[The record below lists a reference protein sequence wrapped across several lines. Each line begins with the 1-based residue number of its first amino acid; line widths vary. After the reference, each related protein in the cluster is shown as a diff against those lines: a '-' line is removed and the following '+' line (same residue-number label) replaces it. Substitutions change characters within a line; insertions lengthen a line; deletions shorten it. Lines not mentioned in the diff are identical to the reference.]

1 MQLRIVGARVADGAD
16 LVDLHI
22 DGGVVTAV
30 APHVASA
37 AETGVPEP
45 ADVEIDAAGALVR
58 PPFVEPHIHLDATL
72 TAGEPRWNQ
81 SGTLWEGIAVWS
93 ERKPSVTREDV
104 IARAEQVLRWQAAHG
119 VLAVRSHCDVTDP
132 GLTALDA
139 LLELRDRVRD
149 VMTLQVVA
157 FPQEG
162 IVSYPG
168 GAELLEEAV
177 RRGADVV
184 GAIPH
189 YEDTREDGVRSLE
202 IAVDIAER
210 HGRRVDAHCDEIDDE
225 QSRFIE
231 VLATL
236 ALRTGLGD
244 RVTASHTTAMGS
256 YNGAYAYKLQ
266 RLLSRSGI
274 NLVSN
279 PMVNLALQGRFD
291 DYPKRRGLT
300 RVKEMLAAGVNVAFG
315 SDDVMD
321 PWFPMGTANPLQ
333 VAHSGVLAAQLTGQ
347 AEIAEALE
355 MVSSRGARVL
365 GLDEEHGIEVG
376 RSANLVVI
384 PASSRMDAV
393 RRQVAP
399 RWVVSR
405 GRVIAERQPEPTSL
419 DWFGQQHR
427 VDFVRDVDAEGATW
441 REARLTRHVEPAAV
455 GGGRAAQLATDRH
468 GLSTGNSSQC

>member
-1 MQLRIVGARVADGAD
+1 MQLRVRRARLADDAALVDVHVDQGRVTALVPSTAGASARV
-16 LVDLHI
+16 
-22 DGGVVTAV
+22 
-30 APHVASA
+30 
-37 AETGVPEP
+37 

-58 PPFVEPHIHLDATL
+58 PPFVEPHVHLDATL
-72 TAGEPRWNQ
+72 TAGEPRWNA

-93 ERKPSVTREDV
+93 ERKPSVTRDDV
-104 IARAEQVLRWQAAHG
+104 LARAEQVLRWQAAQG
-119 VLAVRSHCDVTDP
+119 VLFVRSHCDVTDP
-132 GLTALDA
+132 SLTALDA

-149 VMTLQVVA
+149 VVHLQVVA

-162 IVSYPG
+162 IVSFPD

-202 IAVDIAER
+202 VAVGIAER
-210 HGRRVDAHCDEIDDE
+210 HGVLVDAHCDEIDDE

-236 ALRTGLGD
+236 AMRTGLRE

-256 YNGAYAYKLQ
+256 YNGAYALKLQ
-266 RLLSRSGI
+266 RLLVRSGI

-291 DYPKRRGLT
+291 DYPKRRGMT
-300 RVKEMLAAGVNVAFG
+300 RVKELLAAGVNVAFG

-321 PWFPMGTANPLQ
+321 PWFPLGTGNPLQ
-333 VAHSGVLAAQLTGQ
+333 VAHSGVLGAQLTGQ
-347 AEIAEALE
+347 DEIAETFE

-365 GLDEEHGIEVG
+365 GLGDGYGLEVG
-376 RSANLVVI
+376 RPASMVVV
-384 PASSRMDAV
+384 PASSRSDAV

-399 RWVVSR
+399 RWVAAAGEVVAHTPPSP
-405 GRVIAERQPEPTSL
+405 VEL
-419 DWFGQQHR
+419 HWFGQDLQ
-427 VDFVRDVDAEGATW
+427 VDFVRDADAAAATW
-441 REARLTRHVEPAAV
+441 RDAALTTSR
-455 GGGRAAQLATDRH
+455 T
-468 GLSTGNSSQC
+468 TGAHR

>member
-1 MQLRIVGARVADGAD
+1 MQLRVRRALLEDGGEP
-16 LVDLHI
+16 VDLHV
-22 DGGVVTAV
+22 DRGVFLSVEPHSSE
-30 APHVASA
+30 APERLA
-37 AETGVPEP
+37 A
-45 ADVEIDAAGALVR
+45 VEIDAAGALVR
-58 PPFVEPHIHLDATL
+58 SPFVEPHIHLDATL
-72 TAGEPRWNQ
+72 TAGEPRWNA

-93 ERKPSVTREDV
+93 ERKPDVTREDV
-104 IARAEQVLRWQAAHG
+104 LHRAEQLLRWQAAQG
-119 VLAVRSHCDVTDP
+119 VLFVRSHCDVTDP
-132 GLTALDA
+132 RLTALDA
-139 LLELRDRVRD
+139 LLELRELVRD
-149 VMTLQVVA
+149 VMVLQVVA

-162 IVSYPG
+162 IVSFPR

-202 IAVDIAER
+202 IALDIAER
-210 HGRRVDAHCDEIDDE
+210 HGRMVDAHCDEIDDE
-225 QSRFIE
+225 QSRFVE

-236 ALRTGLGD
+236 ALRSGLRE

-266 RLLSRSGI
+266 RLLQRSGI

-300 RVKEMLAAGVNVAFG
+300 RVKEMAAAGVTVAFG
-315 SDDVMD
+315 SDDVVD
-321 PWFPMGTANPLQ
+321 PWFPLGTASPMLL
-333 VAHSGVLAAQLTGQ
+333 AHSGVLAAQMTGRS
-347 AEIAEALE
+347 EIAETFE

-365 GLDEEHGIEVG
+365 GVEEDYGIAVG
-376 RSANLVVI
+376 RPASFVVL

-399 RWVVSR
+399 QWVVAHGEVLSERDPSPARLRWR
-405 GRVIAERQPEPTSL
+405 GEE
-419 DWFGQQHR
+419 QQ
-427 VDFVRDVDAEGATW
+427 VDFVRSADDASATW
-441 REARLTRHVEPAAV
+441 RDARLERE
-455 GGGRAAQLATDRH
+455 G
-468 GLSTGNSSQC
+468 

>member
-1 MQLRIVGARVADGAD
+1 MQLRIRRARVLDGGDMVDVHVEDGHVSAVERHSTDAPERLAD
-16 LVDLHI
+16 L
-22 DGGVVTAV
+22 
-30 APHVASA
+30 
-37 AETGVPEP
+37 
-45 ADVEIDAAGALVR
+45 EIDAAGGLVR

-72 TAGEPRWNQ
+72 TAGEPRWNA

-104 IARAEQVLRWQAAHG
+104 LARAEQVLRWQAAQG
-119 VLAVRSHCDVTDP
+119 VLFVRSHCDVTDP
-132 GLTALDA
+132 ELTALDA
-139 LLELRDRVRD
+139 LLELRERVRD
-149 VMTLQVVA
+149 VVTLQVVA

-162 IVSYPG
+162 IVSFPR
-168 GAELLEEAV
+168 GAELLEEAI

-189 YEDTREDGVRSLE
+189 FEDTREDGVRSLE
-202 IAVDIAER
+202 IAVDIAQR
-210 HGRRVDAHCDEIDDE
+210 HGCGIDAHCDEIDDE
-225 QSRFIE
+225 QSRFVE

-236 ALRTGLGD
+236 AMRTGLGE

-266 RLLSRSGI
+266 RLLMRSQI

-321 PWFPMGTANPLQ
+321 PWFPLGTGSPMQL
-333 VAHSGVLAAQLTGQ
+333 AHSGVLAAQMTGQ
-347 AEIAEALE
+347 EEIAETFE
-355 MVSSRGARVL
+355 MVSTRAARVL
-365 GLDEEHGIEVG
+365 GLGDGYGVQPG
-376 RSANLVVI
+376 RPASLVVL

-399 RWVVSR
+399 QWVVA
-405 GRVIAERQPEPTSL
+405 GGDLVAERTPSPVRLHWLGDE
-419 DWFGQQHR
+419 HAI
-427 VDFVRDVDAEGATW
+427 DFVRDADAEEATW
-441 REARLTRHVEPAAV
+441 RDASIVARP
-455 GGGRAAQLATDRH
+455 GR
-468 GLSTGNSSQC
+468 

>member
-1 MQLRIVGARVADGAD
+1 MQLRVRGALLEDGAA
-16 LVDLHI
+16 LVDLEVE
-22 DGGVVTAV
+22 DGVVSSLE
-30 APHVASA
+30 PHSPDAGRRGA
-37 AETGVPEP
+37 A
-45 ADVEIDAAGALVR
+45 VEIDAAGALVR

-72 TAGEPRWNQ
+72 TAGEPRWNS

-93 ERKPSVTREDV
+93 ERKPSITRADV
-104 IARAEQVLRWQAAHG
+104 IARAEQVLRWQAAQG
-119 VLAVRSHCDVTDP
+119 VLFVRSHCDVTDP
-132 GLTALDA
+132 DLTALDA
-139 LLELRDRVRD
+139 LLELRELVSD
-149 VMTLQVVA
+149 VMVLQVVA

-162 IVSYPG
+162 IVSFPR

-210 HGRRVDAHCDEIDDE
+210 YDRMVDAHCDEIDDE

-236 ALRTGLGD
+236 AMRSGLRE

-256 YNGAYAYKLQ
+256 YNGAYAHKLQ
-266 RLLSRSGI
+266 RLLQRSGI

-279 PMVNLALQGRFD
+279 PMINLALQGRFD

-300 RVKEMLAAGVNVAFG
+300 RVKELVAAGVNVAFG
-315 SDDVMD
+315 ADDVVD
-321 PWFPMGTANPLQ
+321 PWFPLGTANPMML
-333 VAHSGVLAAQLTGQ
+333 AHSGVLAAQLTGQ
-347 AEIAEALE
+347 AEIAETFE

-365 GLDEEHGIEVG
+365 GVEASYGLRVG
-376 RSANLVVI
+376 GPASFVVV

-405 GRVIAERQPEPTSL
+405 GRVLAERDPSPVRLQWRGDE
-419 DWFGQQHR
+419 HEI
-427 VDFVRDVDAEGATW
+427 DFVRAADEGAATW
-441 REARLTRHVEPAAV
+441 RHASVQREA
-455 GGGRAAQLATDRH
+455 
-468 GLSTGNSSQC
+468 